1 MTARRGAT
9 RSTMPADDPKL
20 VAATWAGSRLLIAV
34 VLAAVVVAGRDL
46 RTALGAWDVQHF
58 VTISRQ
64 WYADPLEMAFFP
76 GLPAIMA
83 AGSSIGVPPEITGAV
98 LAVVCSAVAAV
109 ALYRIGGTVPTCLW
123 LIAPTAVFTTVGY
136 TEAPFCAAAFW
147 AWERARAGRW
157 WPAAV
162 LAAVACTFRVS
173 GLFLVGA
180 LAVMAVAGDGQWRD
194 GRAGGRGRGGRAGRP
209 KAPKR
214 GIRAGVE
221 RIAPLLLPVLVLVG
235 FAVYLHGLT
244 GSWTAWFQAQDRG
257 WGRGFTTPLE
267 SLSNTLPATS
277 ADTWRATYGADAG
290 IVAMLFKLEIA
301 AMVVGLATTLYCLL
315 RRRWASAAW
324 VGIQVIAFS
333 IGHWFMSVNRA
344 VLLWFPLFIA
354 LGELTRGPARPV
366 GLKLLWRGIVGFL
379 VIADLA
385 VMAWWAWL
393 FFTGRWAS

>member
-1 MTARRGAT
+1 MTARRGAA
-9 RSTMPADDPKL
+9 RSTMPADDAKL

-34 VLAAVVVAGRDL
+34 VLAAVVAAGHDL
-46 RTALGAWDVQHF
+46 KAALGAWDVQHF
-58 VTISRQ
+58 ITISRQ

-83 AGSSIGVPPEITGAV
+83 AGSSIGVAPEITGAV
-98 LAVVCSAVAAV
+98 LALVCSAVAAA

-147 AWERARAGRW
+147 AWERARAGKW
-157 WPAAV
+157 WQAAG

-180 LAVMAVAGDGQWRD
+180 LAVMAVVGDGQWRD
-194 GRAGGRGRGGRAGRP
+194 GRTRRA

-221 RIAPLLLPVLVLVG
+221 RIAPLLLPILVLVG
-235 FAVYLHGLT
+235 YVVYLHGLT

-267 SLSNTLPATS
+267 SLHNTLPATS
-277 ADTWRATYGADAG
+277 TATWRATYGADAG
-290 IVAMLFKLEIA
+290 IVAMLFKLEIVS
-301 AMVVGLATTLYCLL
+301 MLVGIATTLYCLV

-324 VGIQVIAFS
+324 VGIQVVAFS

-344 VLLWFPLFIA
+344 ALLWFPLFIA

-385 VMAWWAWL
+385 VMGWWSWL
-393 FFTGRWAS
+393 FFTGKWAS